1 MDHHCPWINNCV
13 GWGNQAYFMY
23 FLSFAVV
30 GCGHA
35 TYILLGSLIRGLHR
49 YQYLYLGQYHMATVE
64 FTRVSLVLCI
74 LSLGLSIGVVI
85 AVGMLLVFQVLAVCR
100 NRTGIEDW
108 ILEKAKYRREGTGDT
123 FIFPYHL
130 GVWQNIRQVFPAPF
144 SCATVGDGLW
154 WRVNEASDQFTLTL
168 EQLAQKDEKRMRT
181 KTYTI
186 VRRATS
192 SWCPIWSQGWRVG
205 CQPPFTDE
213 ARIRLEEGDVVHV
226 TRWKRHWLFG
236 EKEEEQVVV
245 AGTGT
250 EKRNGGGGGGGDK
263 ETTTPKKKAKSVKGW
278 FPRRCAIELIEND
291 NEDRREYLN
300 KQHQQ
305 NHNHHNATKERKRK

>member
-1 MDHHCPWINNCV
+1 MI
-13 GWGNQAYFMY
+13 
-23 FLSFAVV
+23 

-49 YQYLYLGQYHMATVE
+49 YHYLYYGQYQLATVE
-64 FTRVSLVLCI
+64 FSKVSLVLCI

-85 AVGMLLVFQVLAVCR
+85 AVGMLLVFQWLAVCR

-108 ILEKAKYRREGTGDT
+108 ILEKAKYRREGTGET
-123 FIFPYHL
+123 FVFPYNL
-130 GVWQNIRQVFPAPF
+130 GVWRNVKQVFPGLF

-154 WRVNEASDQFTLTL
+154 WQVNEKSDQFTLTL

-186 VRRATS
+186 IRRSTG

-213 ARIRLEEGDVVHV
+213 SRIKLEANDVVLV

-236 EKEEEQVVV
+236 EK
-245 AGTGT
+245 A
-250 EKRNGGGGGGGDK
+250 GGGGGGGK
-263 ETTTPKKKAKSVKGW
+263 EDGGGEMNAKGW
-278 FPRRCAIELIEND
+278 FPRRCAIELVEND
-291 NEDRREYLN
+291 HEGRQYLN
-300 KQHQQ
+300 KQQQQQQSTNQNHHQQ
-305 NHNHHNATKERKRK
+305 TTKATKERKRK